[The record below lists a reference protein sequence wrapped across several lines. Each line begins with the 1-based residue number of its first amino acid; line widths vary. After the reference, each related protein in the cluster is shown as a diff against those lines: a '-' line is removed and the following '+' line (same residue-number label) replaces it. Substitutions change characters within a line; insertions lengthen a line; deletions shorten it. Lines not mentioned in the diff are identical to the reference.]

1 MSLEAN
7 RCRKIS
13 CGHNA
18 SWLKFRQEIV
28 NKRMKSSVCD
38 MIRVGS
44 QVNVCDMHKGKV
56 ILLIHHRLGQERI
69 KKTHQQNNR
78 IRRNSVFIR
87 CVRQNSLSNCRLF
100 PYFWGRIRFM
110 ILFVF
115 LVIFEEKSI
124 SLFFHSFF
132 QLLISLQFQI
142 LFHYIHHKHAFG
154 TPEEVRRE
162 GTLHYQGRN

>member
-56 ILLIHHRLGQERI
+56 ILLIHHRLGQKRI

-100 PYFWGRIRFM
+100 PYFWGENKIHDSFRFSSHFWRK
-110 ILFVF
+110 INLLVF
-115 LVIFEEKSI
+115 SFIFSIINISSI
-124 SLFFHSFF
+124 SDPF
-132 QLLISLQFQI
+132 SLHTSQAC
-142 LFHYIHHKHAFG
+142 LWNS
-154 TPEEVRRE
+154 RRS
-162 GTLHYQGRN
+162 